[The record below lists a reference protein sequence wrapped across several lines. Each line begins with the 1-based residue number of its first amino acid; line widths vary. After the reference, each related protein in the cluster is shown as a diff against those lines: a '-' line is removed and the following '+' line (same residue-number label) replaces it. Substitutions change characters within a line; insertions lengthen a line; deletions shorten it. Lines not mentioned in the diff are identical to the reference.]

1 MSDSDM
7 ASKLIAVVVEQRNK
21 IVELEA
27 RYEEQKLLA
36 TRMIEHAA
44 GQKKEIDQL
53 TRREAHAT
61 SGIGEL
67 NQYLMDN
74 EIGIVGDMTAKA
86 ALDHIK
92 DLKSRFTSLDEA
104 SNEIL
109 GDYLVA
115 EERVREL
122 EIELNAKPDPPEP
135 EDEVK
140 TVQCPDCGN
149 IIEIAS
155 NATNDTYL
163 GDFRVLKTA
172 ISIVLYAM
180 RQKREDWELD
190 LCRKTVL
197 SIKTF
202 TEEVR
207 RWNGLDDLGPYRWSS
222 LGSGVNHLID
232 KEWKK

>member
-7 ASKLIAVVVEQRNK
+7 ASKLIAVIVEQRNQ
-21 IVELEA
+21 IVELESQISRLNQA
-27 RYEEQKLLA
+27 V
-36 TRMIEHAA
+36 
-44 GQKKEIDQL
+44 
-53 TRREAHAT
+53 EAHAI

-74 EIGIVGDMTAKA
+74 EIGIVGD
-86 ALDHIK
+86 
-92 DLKSRFTSLDEA
+92 KSRFTSLDEA
-104 SNEIL
+104 NDELL

-115 EERVREL
+115 AERAREL

-140 TVQCPDCGN
+140 TVLCPDCGN
-149 IIEIAS
+149 VIEIAAN
-155 NATNDTYL
+155 NATDDAYL

-180 RQKREDWELD
+180 RQKRADWELD

-197 SIKTF
+197 SIRTF
-202 TEEVR
+202 TEEIR
-207 RWNGLDDLGPYRWSS
+207 RWNGLDDLGPYKWSS
-222 LGSGVNHLID
+222 LGSGVNHLVD